1 MAFLLG
7 YHIKLAALIGLL
19 VGFPQ
24 VFIAL
29 ITFVLG
35 GAVGSGLLL
44 TRLKRTPLAPFLT
57 LD

>member
-24 VFIAL
+24 VALL

-44 TRLKRTPLAPFLT
+44 ARLKRTPLAPFLT